1 MVDVSRTQP
10 GADDGLVTEVSARLR
25 AIVGPD
31 VGIVVA
37 RRVRSTNDLLRRIA
51 GEYADDGAAQP
62 AAIVVALS
70 QTAGRGRLGRRWES
84 PAGAGVYASL
94 LRPMR
99 LADLAVVPLLL
110 ATTVARA
117 LAPFTPD
124 PVGIKWPNDVL
135 LQGRK
140 VAGVLIE
147 TTSRG
152 SGVQTVA
159 GIGVNLTPD
168 AAHPV
173 SAASLGHNA
182 SLVDVAT
189 AVVAAAWAALA
200 APPPLEVV
208 LASWRELAVHRPGDR
223 LEVRLAHRSVT
234 GTYVGL
240 ADSGHLVIDC
250 NGERCEIAAG
260 EILEGES

>member
-1 MVDVSRTQP
+1 MAKVPVALP
-10 GADDGLVTEVSARLR
+10 GDDDSLVTEVSARLR
-25 AIVGPD
+25 AIVGRE

-99 LADLAVVPLLL
+99 LADLGVVPLLL

-117 LAPFTPD
+117 LAPFAPD

-135 LQGRK
+135 LNGRK

-152 SGVQTVA
+152 AGVQAVA
-159 GIGVNLTPD
+159 GIGVNLTASP
-168 AAHPV
+168 AHPV
-173 SAASLGHNA
+173 SAASLGHGA
-182 SLVDVAT
+182 SLVEVAT

-200 APPPLEVV
+200 SPPPLDVV
-208 LASWRELAVHRPGDR
+208 LAGWRELAVHRPGDR
-223 LEVRLAHRSVT
+223 LEVRLANRTVA
-234 GTYVGL
+234 GNFVGL
-240 ADSGHLVIDC
+240 SDSGHLVLDC
-250 NGERCEIAAG
+250 DGQRCEIAAG
-260 EILEGES
+260 EIVEGEA